1 MGTISGAE
9 ISVMRKDQAWG
20 CLRDRDPGRWLSQC
34 KGPEAAA
41 HLCISRKSKEA
52 GVAAGPGH
60 SGNEVGRK
68 MGEGEYQAGPGV
80 QTEDGGHQP
89 RFKLLLRCSFA
100 EGPWVR
106 DGASHA
112 SVSLSAAGPPSVTAV
127 GIK

>member
-60 SGNEVGRK
+60 SGHAVGRK
-68 MGEGEYQAGPGV
+68 KGEGSIRLGLESRQRTVGISLGLNSCSDV
-80 QTEDGGHQP
+80 H
-89 RFKLLLRCSFA
+89 LLR
-100 EGPWVR
+100 GL
-106 DGASHA
+106 G
-112 SVSLSAAGPPSVTAV
+112 
-127 GIK
+127 